1 MKRLMLITFTALL
14 TQISFAQTDTDGH
27 YWIYYDS
34 IASKF
39 PFTGSPTA
47 SSQDQAF
54 EAPASILTL
63 NGPWHNYSIGTDGGR
78 RCLKIDKN
86 ETVFKTD
93 GTAFLKQF
101 CKTEQD
107 FQHVKN
113 ITLVNTI
120 PYTWKK
126 IRDNLSI
133 TMKFS
138 NMTVNYASRDEII
151 NLSSREKY
159 DMDSRI
165 KQAENDGR
173 RAGAPTA
180 NVRVLKF
187 TPDIIMWNTTAG
199 KETGLISHAALNK
212 LLEERSKYMR
222 RHPEE
227 Q

>member
-1 MKRLMLITFTALL
+1 MKRLILITFTALL
-14 TQISFAQTDTDGH
+14 TQISFAQTDTDRH

-47 SSQDQAF
+47 SSQDHAF

-63 NGPWHNYSIGTDGGR
+63 NGPWHNYSIGRAGGR
-78 RCLKIDKN
+78 RCLQIDKS

-93 GTAFLKQF
+93 GTAFLKGFFQI
-101 CKTEQD
+101 EQD

-126 IRDNLSI
+126 IRDNFSI

-138 NMTVNYASRDEII
+138 NMTVNYASRDEIK

-159 DMDSRI
+159 EMDGRI
-165 KQAENDGR
+165 KRMENNLR
-173 RAGAPTA
+173 SEGAPTA